1 MTLLQGYIVFTVVA
15 FIILVWYVFLT
26 QEVNDHE

>member
-1 MTLLQGYIVFTVVA
+1 MLQGYIVFTVVA